1 MRHCLDQLCKS
12 LRLYVIPLRQ
22 GQPRSHFASVK
33 SEEMKRAFVTQNAS
47 NRRHAIHGMIVS
59 VSIRYS
65 EFCLVMQFSFFFLE
79 ILSIYDKEKICID
92 TIS

>member
-33 SEEMKRAFVTQNAS
+33 SEENIEYRVDIAPSVFKLQDIVKFEIVNEKS
-47 NRRHAIHGMIVS
+47 VRHS
-59 VSIRYS
+59 K
-65 EFCLVMQFSFFFLE
+65 CL
-79 ILSIYDKEKICID
+79 
-92 TIS
+92 